1 MKSIFLLLLV
11 TVASRAATVNMTLR
25 QAIDQ
30 ALSQNP
36 DLVIARLDQQRAEL
50 QVRVARDPFTP
61 KVYVGSGA
69 AYSTGYPQSI
79 GGNPP
84 SIIQARAVMSIYNAP
99 QKYLVAQARE
109 NARTATIDENA
120 KRDDVVYRTASMYL
134 DVQRLSQSLDL
145 AQKQVESYAKVAE
158 VVQARV
164 NEGRELPIAGKQAN
178 FNISRARQRLEG
190 LQMDTEHAEA
200 SLALVLGMTANDRVH
215 PISSENTIP
224 APPID
229 ENAAVDTAL
238 GNSKEIRRLQSQM
251 LARTFEAKS
260 FESSR
265 RPVVDLVA
273 QYAMLARYAFQDFF
287 PKFQRNNGQLGVS
300 INLPLLAGSA
310 SSAQAY
316 QAEAEVSKLR
326 TQVNST
332 RERITLDT
340 RKTYQDVKRAETGRN
355 VAREDLELS
364 REQLS
369 VLLAQMN
376 EGRAAVRQ
384 VEEARSVESE
394 KWIAFYEAQTAL
406 ERAEL
411 ELLRQTG
418 TIMAALK

>member
-1 MKSIFLLLLV
+1 M
-11 TVASRAATVNMTLR
+11 
-25 QAIDQ
+25 
-30 ALSQNP
+30 
-36 DLVIARLDQQRAEL
+36 
-50 QVRVARDPFTP
+50 
-61 KVYVGSGA
+61 
-69 AYSTGYPQSI
+69 
-79 GGNPP
+79 
-84 SIIQARAVMSIYNAP
+84 
-99 QKYLVAQARE
+99 
-109 NARTATIDENA
+109 
-120 KRDDVVYRTASMYL
+120 
-134 DVQRLSQSLDL
+134 
-145 AQKQVESYAKVAE
+145 
-158 VVQARV
+158 
-164 NEGRELPIAGKQAN
+164 
-178 FNISRARQRLEG
+178 
-190 LQMDTEHAEA
+190 
-200 SLALVLGMTANDRVH
+200 
-215 PISSENTIP
+215 
-224 APPID
+224 
-229 ENAAVDTAL
+229 
-238 GNSKEIRRLQSQM
+238 
-251 LARTFEAKS
+251 
-260 FESSR
+260 
-265 RPVVDLVA
+265 VDLVA

-310 SSAQAY
+310 TSAQAY

-376 EGRAAVRQ
+376 EGRAALRQ

-394 KWIAFYEAQTAL
+394 KWIAFYEAQSTL